1 LSSSPEKILYQKGG
15 LLWQQG
21 CHSNKRDEE
30 GGCNEGLYSLY
41 RVMKKVSVTDVTKN
55 IFLLFKSVMRSYSS
69 VQTGEIE
76 GLNGISG
83 LLMDRRVY

>member
-1 LSSSPEKILYQKGG
+1 
-15 LLWQQG
+15 
-21 CHSNKRDEE
+21 
-30 GGCNEGLYSLY
+30 
-41 RVMKKVSVTDVTKN
+41 MKKVSVTDVTKN